1 MKKLFILFAFLFAVS
16 TFAATF
22 TFPGWKCT
30 DVAKIDAA
38 IAAAPNIW
46 VKCTLECLK
55 QFARKSPANFEEV
68 LTITTAQAQAD
79 NVPER
84 HRLSIPKQYARCARK
99 DLLKAAFVW
108 AKANPSSYDIHFY
121 LTDAAE
127 LGLSDNDIYKGIYS
141 NLMEYKYHVS
151 VVKRAIHKLVDV
163 SVTANVTT
171 GKTDFQKLNR
181 KYSKNLPTDKTTWE
195 PVVAMIRTTID
206 TF

>member
-1 MKKLFILFAFLFAVS
+1 MKKLFILFAFLFAIS

-38 IAAAPNIW
+38 IAAAPNSWTKASLKCIKQYIQTPPATFEDV
-46 VKCTLECLK
+46 VKVSET
-55 QFARKSPANFEEV
+55 FAK
-68 LTITTAQAQAD
+68 D
-79 NVPER
+79 VPER

-99 DLLKAAFVW
+99 DFLKAAFVW

-181 KYSKNLPTDKTTWE
+181 KYSKNLPTDRTTWE

>member
-38 IAAAPNIW
+38 IAAAPNAW
-46 VKCTLECLK
+46 TQASLKCIK
-55 QFARKSPANFEEV
+55 QYIQAPPATFEEV
-68 LTITTAQAQAD
+68 VKVSESFAKD
-79 NVPER
+79 VPER

-181 KYSKNLPTDKTTWE
+181 KYSKNLLNDKTTWE

>member
-38 IAAAPNIW
+38 IAAAPNAW
-46 VKCTLECLK
+46 TKASLKCIK
-55 QFARKSPANFEEV
+55 QYIQAPPATFEEV
-68 LTITTAQAQAD
+68 VKVSEAFAKD
-79 NVPER
+79 VPER

-181 KYSKNLPTDKTTWE
+181 KYSKNLLTDKTTWE

>member
-38 IAAAPNIW
+38 IAAAPNAW
-46 VKCTLECLK
+46 TNASLKCIK
-55 QFARKSPANFEEV
+55 QYIQAPPATFEEV
-68 LTITTAQAQAD
+68 VKVSESFAKD
-79 NVPER
+79 VPER

-181 KYSKNLPTDKTTWE
+181 KYSKNLLTDKTTWE